1 MIADCG
7 LKGET
12 AQPSPQ
18 RATAGAVPLARENA
32 EHARL
37 GGLAAGRGRRAE
49 KGGNGGTAKR
59 RKRHSLQRSGPRPE
73 PHPGQGGRS
82 PLAGQARRGLTAA
95 REIAEGN
102 WGGQKTRKPEMEDP
116 GRRPDLKPQ
125 ASSLKPEF
133 SSLPLKPVPGIS
145 SEKVACPL
153 FPPFSPVADSG

>member
-1 MIADCG
+1 MG
-7 LKGET
+7 GKGET
-12 AQPSPQ
+12 A
-18 RATAGAVPLARENA
+18 N
-32 EHARL
+32 
-37 GGLAAGRGRRAE
+37 
-49 KGGNGGTAKR
+49 GTAV
-59 RKRHSLQRSGPRPE
+59 HRSGPPWHGHEPCRGRRPE
-73 PHPGQGGRS
+73 PHPGPGGRS